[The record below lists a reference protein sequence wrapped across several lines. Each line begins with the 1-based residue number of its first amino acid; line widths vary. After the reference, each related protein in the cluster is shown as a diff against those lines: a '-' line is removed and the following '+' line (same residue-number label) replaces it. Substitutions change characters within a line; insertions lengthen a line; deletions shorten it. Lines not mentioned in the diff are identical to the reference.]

1 MKHLSLKSVGA
12 AAALACLIGTTPA
25 AAVPVAPPAAVDG
38 VEYSADGARLS
49 LTPVGGYA
57 TGTFDEGAAE
67 IVAHYPAA
75 QRVMI
80 VNADAGAVEVLDV
93 ADPAAPAKL
102 YEVPAAGVTAA
113 DGSVIPSGAVA
124 NSVAVRGDGLGLAA
138 VESPTKTDAGWLLYF
153 DANGETPTILGA
165 VRVGHLP
172 DMVTVTGDGKTALV
186 ANEGEPAE
194 DYSVDPEGSVS
205 IVTLPKTVDDAVRGK
220 ESGSNGKRGAVSQR
234 QVAEAGFHAFEDS
247 LPEGVRIYGGRED
260 AGTGTPEFPVSE
272 NLEPE
277 YISVSPGGVTAYV
290 SLQEANALAVLNI
303 KSGKFTDILPL
314 GSVDHAAVPF
324 DASDKDGAVDLKT
337 WPVQSFRQ
345 PDTIATFR
353 SAGTDYTVTANEGDT
368 RDWDGYSEEVRV
380 KDLGE
385 DGLAPVCDAVAA
397 DAGMGLEELT
407 ADENLGR
414 LKVTTADGL
423 AADGSCY
430 ETLYGFGGRGFSIV
444 DGDGALVFDS
454 GAEFEQILAEA
465 LPEHFNSNHGE
476 TKFDARSDDKGPEP
490 EAVAL
495 GEFDGRTYAFIGLE
509 RVGGVMVY
517 DVTEPASS
525 EFVTYVNNRDF
536 AVDAE
541 GAIDDGADE
550 AETLAAAGDLGPE
563 SIAFVS
569 AGDSPSGAPLLVV
582 GNEVSGSTSFLE
594 VGTR

>member
-1 MKHLSLKSVGA
+1 MNHPRLTSIGAVAAIACLLGTTA
-12 AAALACLIGTTPA
+12 AAAPPDASPA
-25 AAVPVAPPAAVDG
+25 VAGAV
-38 VEYSADGARLS
+38 EHSAEGARLS
-49 LTPVGGYA
+49 LTPLGSYA
-57 TGTFDEGAAE
+57 TGTFDTGAAE
-67 IVAHYPAA
+67 VVAHYPGA

-80 VNADAGAVEVLDV
+80 VNADAGAVEILDV
-93 ADPAAPAKL
+93 ADPADPRKL
-102 YEVPAAGVTAA
+102 YEVSAAGVTAA
-113 DGSVIPSGAVA
+113 DGSVIPAGAVA

-172 DMVTVTGDGKTALV
+172 DMVAVTGDGKTALV

-194 DYSVDPEGSVS
+194 DYSIDPEGTVS
-205 IVTLPKTVDDAVRGK
+205 IVTLPKTIDDAVRGRT
-220 ESGSNGKRGAVSQR
+220 GGGNGLRGAVSQR
-234 QVAEAGFHAFEDS
+234 QVAEADFHAFEDS
-247 LPEGVRIYGGRED
+247 VPDGVRIFGGRED

-303 KSGKFTDILPL
+303 KSGKFTDLLPL
-314 GSVDHAAVPF
+314 GTVDHNNVAF
-324 DASDKDGAVDLKT
+324 DASDKDDAVNLAT

-345 PDTIATFR
+345 PDSIATFR
-353 SAGTDYTVTANEGDT
+353 RSGTDYTVTANEGDT
-368 RDWDGYSEEVRV
+368 RDWDGFSEEVRV
-380 KDLGE
+380 KDLGD
-385 DGLAPVCDAVAA
+385 DGLAPVCASVAA
-397 DAGMGLEELT
+397 EAGMGLDELT
-407 ADENLGR
+407 SDENLGR

-423 AADGSCY
+423 SDDGSCF

-444 DGDGALVFDS
+444 DGDGDLVFDS
-454 GAEFEQILAEA
+454 GEEFERILAEA
-465 LPEHFNSNHGE
+465 VPEHFNSNHGE

-495 GEFDGRTYAFIGLE
+495 GEVDGLTYAFIGLE

-536 AVDAE
+536 SVNAE
-541 GAIDDGADE
+541 KAIDDGADP

-563 SIAFVS
+563 SIAFIS
-569 AGDSPSGAPLLVV
+569 AADSSSGSPLLVV
-582 GNEVSGSTSFLE
+582 GNEVSGSTSIIE
-594 VGTR
+594 VSAR